1 MFSKLAVNRSPQH
14 QPISFNKKKV
24 VLPASVFNKD
34 KDRSVS
40 KQPKENRS
48 LTPQHK
54 MQLTIQSSRSKPLLI
69 INKQKDRTEEC
80 HSK

>member
-24 VLPASVFNKD
+24 ILPASMFNKD
-34 KDRSVS
+34 KDKSISR
-40 KQPKENRS
+40 QPKENRS

-54 MQLTIQSSRSKPLLI
+54 M
-69 INKQKDRTEEC
+69 
-80 HSK
+80 